1 MKRSFVVLTLVAGT
15 LLTSLAIAAPAW
27 AYLNWPGYLF
37 DPSHTSLNSAATAI
51 TPANAGTLAPAW
63 AQPFTP
69 GGIGF
74 NASPVVYNGDI
85 YIGGNNGWFYQLDET
100 TGKVLHS
107 VDMGK
112 EFACTEAPNYGYGV
126 SATATVAPD
135 PSRGGAPTVYV
146 TGGDGTDGTLTNG
159 HDGTYLWALDAATL
173 APVWPTDPVAV
184 DVQPGDV
191 AWASP
196 VVANGTIS
204 VGVASAC
211 DHPLVH
217 GSMSI
222 LSQSGGALVGQYQP
236 VPTGTLGGTI
246 WSTSAVSGSSTWVAV
261 GNADSKTPGAAP
273 GDSFSIVRLDG
284 AGNRQDIWT
293 VPGQAGTDN
302 DFGAS
307 PTLFTGLVGG
317 APTPMVGD
325 CSKNG
330 NFYALQSQ
338 NLSAGPVWTYQLSV
352 PKLDLLCNGGAIWDA
367 GAHELILGSTQ
378 TPNGNAGSIQ
388 ALSPDQSPASRVI
401 WQAYLPCAVAGV
413 PSEDGAGVLAVVT
426 FSPCSSGGTDEN
438 LYLYNAHAT
447 VPNGSGPPAPQLLK
461 TIPLGRAAFSQ
472 PAFADGYLFV
482 GTEGSL
488 MAYSVPTTPPPPG
501 GGTPTVKAA
510 QIKAAQRRALL
521 PKGGAAR
528 IRALLKHHGYTFT
541 FNAPTAGKLVIQ
553 WAALVRGARVAKA
566 TRRVIVARGSA
577 RFSKPGP
584 VRITIRLTPAGGRIL
599 KHARRL
605 RVTASGTYT
614 PTGRSRITVTRRF
627 TLRR

>member
-1 MKRSFVVLTLVAGT
+1 
-15 LLTSLAIAAPAW
+15 
-27 AYLNWPGYLF
+27 
-37 DPSHTSLNSAATAI
+37 
-51 TPANAGTLAPAW
+51 
-63 AQPFTP
+63 
-69 GGIGF
+69 
-74 NASPVVYNGDI
+74 
-85 YIGGNNGWFYQLDET
+85 
-100 TGKVLHS
+100 
-107 VDMGK
+107 
-112 EFACTEAPNYGYGV
+112 
-126 SATATVAPD
+126 
-135 PSRGGAPTVYV
+135 V

-173 APVWPTDPVAV
+173 ARVWPTDPVAV

-211 DHPLVH
+211 DAPLVR

-236 VPTGTLGGTI
+236 VPAGTLGGTI
-246 WSTSAVSGSSTWVAV
+246 WSTSAVSGSSTWVGV
-261 GNADSKTPGAAP
+261 GNADRKTPGAPP

-293 VPGQAGTDN
+293 VPNQAGTDN

-307 PTLFTGLVGG
+307 PTLFTGQVGG

-367 GAHELILGSTQ
+367 GAHELIVGSTR

-401 WQAYLPCAVAGV
+401 WQAYLPCAVEGV

-426 FSPCSSGGTDEN
+426 FSPCSSGGSDED

-447 VPNGSGPPAPQLLK
+447 VANGSGPPAPQLLK

-482 GTEGSL
+482 ASESSL
-488 MAYSVPTTPPPPG
+488 MAYSPSGPS
-501 GGTPTVKAA
+501 KA
-510 QIKAAQRRALL
+510 QIQADLRRALL
-521 PKGGAAR
+521 PVGRAAR
-528 IRALLKHHGYTFT
+528 IRTLLKHHGYTFR
-541 FNAPTAGKLVIQ
+541 FEAPTAGKLVIE
-553 WAALVRGARVAKA
+553 WLAPFRSARAAKA
-566 TRRVIVARGSA
+566 TKPVIVAIARA
-577 RFSKPGP
+577 RFAKAGR
-584 VRITIRLTPAGGRIL
+584 VGLTIRLTARGTRTL
-599 KHARRL
+599 KHARRIRL
-605 RVTASGTYT
+605 TAKGGYTPAGGSNVTA
-614 PTGRSRITVTRRF
+614 TRTF